1 MKTKK
6 FQKVSEG
13 VKKEI
18 KTING
23 GENIEY
29 GKDFKKIKFQSND
42 NLPLNKPTK
51 LLLLAIIIRSVF
63 RW

>member
-51 LLLLAIIIRSVF
+51 LLLLAIIIRSIF